1 MIIVFLFFV
10 LILFI
15 LFTSEPTN
23 LIKRYSRIPE
33 KHDQTSIN
41 LTNVFNFIGYNSAR
55 FEEIICLCANHILR
69 QWVDINSI

>member
-33 KHDQTSIN
+33 KHDQTS
-41 LTNVFNFIGYNSAR
+41 TNVFNFIGYNSAR
-55 FEEIICLCANHILR
+55 FEEIKCLCANHILR